1 MQTIIGLFPTTLM
14 SFHDLFLFQHIFLS
28 FFQPKLSSYSAHIN
42 VESAMS
48 LTAAKYIMKYTHKR
62 PDCATLELRQCNE
75 VSNFKDSRYIAA
87 YEAAWHLL
95 EFPIHH

>member
-1 MQTIIGLFPTTLM
+1 
-14 SFHDLFLFQHIFLS
+14 
-28 FFQPKLSSYSAHIN
+28 
-42 VESAMS
+42 MS